1 MAKARRG
8 PPSAP
13 SAPRVRVASSSGGG
27 ADALMRSGAPLS
39 PPRAAPAAVS
49 PPQPLASRR
58 KKKVLIL
65 ISDTGGGHRASAQ
78 ALAAVLAQR
87 HGDDVETEIV
97 DVWTEYGPWPIGEK
111 MVPYYRGL
119 AQRPALWYAHFKA
132 TALKPTCYV
141 FSQMLTVLAYRGFE
155 ACIKEYTPDVVVSM
169 HPLCQAVP
177 IKVLRAMHKRRV
189 EEASVSKQ
197 YVPKRIPH
205 VTVVTDLAT
214 PHPLWLHPRTDLC
227 FVPSDSFVRAALVR
241 GLKTSQLRD
250 HGLPVRPSF
259 ASKPESCVSV
269 DSLGLLP
276 GRRTVLLVGGG
287 DGVGR
292 LGAIVDAMQVR
303 LTELNLAG
311 GPPAQMVVICGK
323 NHALR
328 EELQQRDWGGDLHVV
343 VEGFVTRMSE
353 YMIAADCIVT
363 KAGPGTIAEACC
375 CGLPIMLSGYLPGQE
390 TGNVAFVVDGGFGG
404 YSNKPEVI
412 ASTVASWLEDP
423 QLLKAMSEHS
433 QRASRP
439 AATGQIADDIVKLIT
454 AEPQRPQRWE
464 AAMAKARALTDAQ
477 KKARLRRQG
486 MADSAGA
493 AGVLVGGG

>member
-1 MAKARRG
+1 
-8 PPSAP
+8 
-13 SAPRVRVASSSGGG
+13 
-27 ADALMRSGAPLS
+27 
-39 PPRAAPAAVS
+39 
-49 PPQPLASRR
+49 
-58 KKKVLIL
+58 
-65 ISDTGGGHRASAQ
+65 
-78 ALAAVLAQR
+78 
-87 HGDDVETEIV
+87 
-97 DVWTEYGPWPIGEK
+97 
-111 MVPYYRGL
+111 
-119 AQRPALWYAHFKA
+119 
-132 TALKPTCYV
+132 
-141 FSQMLTVLAYRGFE
+141 
-155 ACIKEYTPDVVVSM
+155 M